1 MYIREFIERSC
12 IKFGIVSARQ
22 GDKGTKG
29 GREHRKLI
37 SRPRDFPPNS
47 RIFRVTYIRVVTA
60 YPSK

>member
-1 MYIREFIERSC
+1 MNEAVLNSVSFQPDKE
-12 IKFGIVSARQ
+12 IKEL
-22 GDKGTKG
+22 KG

-47 RIFRVTYIRVVTA
+47 RIFRVAWYVSVVTA